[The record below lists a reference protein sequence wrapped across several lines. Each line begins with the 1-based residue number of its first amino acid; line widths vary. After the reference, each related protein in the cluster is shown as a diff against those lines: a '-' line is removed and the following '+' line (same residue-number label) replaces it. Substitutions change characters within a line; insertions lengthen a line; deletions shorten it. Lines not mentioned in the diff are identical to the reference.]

1 MQNMRRVPCSFLP
14 LFHIH
19 RHAGFEF
26 HGEFILVDG
35 NLFNQ
40 PPDKR
45 LVVCCQG
52 GGLLPQEGAHIGD
65 ALFLLVPPG
74 AFQLKLLLIL
84 AQAVNLLGDIFVVCS
99 GAGSL

>member
-1 MQNMRRVPCSFLP
+1 MVSRVSCYMEL
-14 LFHIH
+14 LLNIH
-19 RHAGFEF
+19 RHAGLKFHREF
-26 HGEFILVDG
+26 PLVDG
-35 NLFNQ
+35 DFFNQ

-45 LVVCCQG
+45 LVVFRQG
-52 GGLLPQEGAHIGD
+52 GGLFSQEGTHIGD
-65 ALFLLVPPG
+65 ALFLLVSPG

>member
-40 PPDKR
+40 PSDKL
-45 LVVCCQG
+45 LVVLGEG
-52 GGLLPQEGAHIGD
+52 GGLL
-65 ALFLLVPPG
+65 L
-74 AFQLKLLLIL
+74 
-84 AQAVNLLGDIFVVCS
+84 
-99 GAGSL
+99 

>member
-40 PPDKR
+40 PSDK
-45 LVVCCQG
+45 LPIVFGEG
-52 GGLLPQEGAHIGD
+52 GGLL
-65 ALFLLVPPG
+65 F
-74 AFQLKLLLIL
+74 
-84 AQAVNLLGDIFVVCS
+84 
-99 GAGSL
+99 

>member
-35 NLFNQ
+35 NLFVSVKSGLIKNAEADTGQSSAFLSLQ
-40 PPDKR
+40 P
-45 LVVCCQG
+45 
-52 GGLLPQEGAHIGD
+52 
-65 ALFLLVPPG
+65 FG
-74 AFQLKLLLIL
+74 AFHGRSRSSCSRSFKSRLGASLKM
-84 AQAVNLLGDIFVVCS
+84 
-99 GAGSL
+99 